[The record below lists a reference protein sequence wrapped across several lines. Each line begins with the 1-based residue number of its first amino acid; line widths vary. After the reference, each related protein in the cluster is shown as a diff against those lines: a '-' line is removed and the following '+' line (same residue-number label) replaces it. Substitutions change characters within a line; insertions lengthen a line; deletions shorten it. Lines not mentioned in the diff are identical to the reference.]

1 MSQSRFDVEHV
12 CLTTDKPFEEVAND
26 LVRQLGRFEPETLR
40 LALASRDPEQ
50 AKAKI
55 NSMAGPSGFM
65 LFGTS
70 DHGLLLGIVG
80 RPRKA
85 VQFVVGNPAIA
96 LEMTQHDLRAG
107 LYAPL
112 RLLVY
117 QDEEGQICLEY
128 DKPSSLFGQFG
139 NDCITPTATLLDEKM
154 EALTAN
160 ALAIV

>member
-1 MSQSRFDVEHV
+1 MDESRFIAEHV
-12 CLTTDKPFEEVAND
+12 SLTTDKPFEEVAND
-26 LVRQLGRFEPETLR
+26 LLRQLGRFDPEIMR
-40 LALASRDPEQ
+40 LALACGDPGQ

-70 DHGLLLGIVG
+70 DHGLLLSLVG

-112 RLLVY
+112 RLLLY
-117 QDEEGQICLEY
+117 QDEQGQTCLDY
-128 DKPSSLFGQFG
+128 DRPSSLFGQFG
-139 NDCITPTATLLDEKM
+139 NDSITPTAALLDQKL
-154 EALTAN
+154 EALTTN
-160 ALAIV
+160 ALAVV

>member
-1 MSQSRFDVEHV
+1 MSHSRFDVEHV

-26 LVRQLGRFEPETLR
+26 LVRQLGRFDPEILR

-50 AKAKI
+50 ARAKI

-70 DHGLLLGIVG
+70 DHGMLLGIVG

-117 QDEEGQICLEY
+117 QKTKA
-128 DKPSSLFGQFG
+128 KPVWSTTSPPRSSA
-139 NDCITPTATLLDEKM
+139 NSATTASTPPPPCSTRKWRR
-154 EALTAN
+154 
-160 ALAIV
+160 